1 MSVTDFFN
9 QTITLYNRS
18 SYDKYGKLVV
28 GSGSSVSARV
38 QEDTKNV
45 VLTNG
50 QVITILATAYVNAST
65 TVSANDKVTYSSVD
79 YKVYRKYKTVDGAGD
94 ANHIKLE
101 LIKWT
106 E

>member
-1 MSVTDFFN
+1 MAVTDFFN
-9 QTITLYNRS
+9 QTITLYNKS
-18 SYDKYGKLVV
+18 SYDKYGKMVV
-28 GSGSSVSARV
+28 GSGTSVSARV

-50 QVITILATAYVNAST
+50 QVITILATVYVAPST
-65 TVSANDKVTYSSVD
+65 TVSVNDKVTYSSVN
-79 YKVYRKYKTVDGAGD
+79 YKVFRKYKTVDGKGD